1 MAKKKAVSVEEP
13 VVPTITAKALADINM
28 VWDNKVYVLA
38 PDNVCPLPVE
48 LFDHLVG
55 IGKVVKEE
63 TNAI

>member
-38 PDNVCPLPVE
+38 PNSVCPLPVE